1 MHITLETDYAVR
13 IVSVLCL
20 DGGRVE
26 AKAISERAVVTLRF
40 ALKIL
45 RKLVSAG
52 IVRSYKGTQGGY
64 QINHSPKDINLKM
77 VTEAIEGTYY
87 FSRCLS
93 PDGICS
99 RGASGVCCYQKAF
112 CEISEMVRRKL
123 ESYNFADL
131 IANSEEFTKEKKE
144 NAISPQKK

>member
-13 IVSVLCL
+13 IVSVLCI

-26 AKAISERAVVTLRF
+26 AKVISERAAVTLRF

-45 RKLVSAG
+45 RKLVAAG

-64 QINHSPKDINLKM
+64 QINLSPKEINLKM

-87 FSRCLS
+87 FSRCLA

-99 RGASGVCCYQKAF
+99 RGASGVCCFQKVF
-112 CEISEMVRRKL
+112 CEISNMVRDKL
-123 ESYNFADL
+123 ESSSFADL
-131 IANSEEFTKEKKE
+131 IANSAEYTKEEKE
-144 NAISPQKK
+144 NAVSPKKE

>member
-52 IVRSYKGTQGGY
+52 IVRSYKGTQGVSDKSQPQGY
-64 QINHSPKDINLKM
+64 
-77 VTEAIEGTYY
+77 
-87 FSRCLS
+87 
-93 PDGICS
+93 
-99 RGASGVCCYQKAF
+99 
-112 CEISEMVRRKL
+112 
-123 ESYNFADL
+123 
-131 IANSEEFTKEKKE
+131 
-144 NAISPQKK
+144 